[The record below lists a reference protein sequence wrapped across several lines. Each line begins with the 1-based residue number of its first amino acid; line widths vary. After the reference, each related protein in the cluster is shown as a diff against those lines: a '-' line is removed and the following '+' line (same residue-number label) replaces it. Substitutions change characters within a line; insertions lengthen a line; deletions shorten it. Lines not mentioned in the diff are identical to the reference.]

1 MKGFASDN
9 YSGVDPKILEA
20 LTDANQEHEGAYGDD
35 RHTKKA
41 VKQFQKMFGKETDIY
56 FVYNGTGANVM
67 SLKTLTKSYS
77 SIICADTSHIYVDE
91 STAPETFT
99 GCRLK
104 ALKSTNG
111 KISASQIE
119 KHCIRFDD
127 EHHAQPSV
135 ISITQPTELGTV
147 YTVEE
152 IKSISAVAK
161 KHNMFLH
168 MDGARISNAAVS
180 LNLDFKEFTKD
191 AGVDVV
197 SFGGTKNGLMFGEAV
212 IFFDK
217 NISKDVK
224 YIRKHSMQLASK
236 MRYIAAQFSIY
247 LEDEIWKKN
256 ASHSNRM
263 ASLLHS
269 KIKNFAKIEITQPVQ
284 ANGIFA
290 ILPKDSITKLQD
302 EYPFYVW
309 DENTFEVRW
318 MMSFDTTEKEVTQ
331 FASLLEKI

>member
-20 LTDANQEHEGAYGDD
+20 LTDANREHEGAYGNDQY
-35 RHTKKA
+35 TEKA
-41 VKQFQKMFGKETDIY
+41 VNQFKDIFGNDTDIY
-56 FVYNGTGANVM
+56 FVYNGTGANVL

-111 KISASQIE
+111 KISAEQIE

-147 YTVEE
+147 YTIEE
-152 IKSISAVAK
+152 IKAISNVAK
-161 KHNMFLH
+161 KYKMYLH
-168 MDGARISNAAVS
+168 MDGARISNAAAS
-180 LNLDFKEFTKD
+180 LNLGFKEFTKD

-212 IFFDK
+212 LFFNNK
-217 NISKDVK
+217 LSREVK
-224 YIRKHSMQLASK
+224 FIRKHSMQLTSK
-236 MRYIAAQFSIY
+236 MRYIAAQFSKY
-247 LEDEIWKKN
+247 LENDLWRKN
-256 ASHSNRM
+256 ATHSNRM
-263 ASLLHS
+263 AKLLYD
-269 KIKNFAKIEITQPVQ
+269 KIKEHKSIKVTQPVQ

-290 ILPKDSITKLQD
+290 IVPEKSISKLQ
-302 EYPFYVW
+302 EKYPFYIW
-309 DENTFEVRW
+309 D
-318 MMSFDTTEKEVTQ
+318 
-331 FASLLEKI
+331 